1 MKSIFVSI
9 LLSLGIAFT
18 ALAETAASAKE
29 TPNPQPAAA
38 AQEHGKHHKKALDQL
53 GDELDLNEKQKSKI
67 KSLFKEK
74 KQELKALKEALKEE
88 ESASPEKAE
97 KESRPAKK

>member
-1 MKSIFVSI
+1 M
-9 LLSLGIAFT
+9 GIAFT
-18 ALAETAASAKE
+18 ALAETAAPAKE

-38 AQEHGKHHKKALDQL
+38 AQEHGKHHKKTLDQL

-74 KQELKALKEALKEE
+74 KQELKVLKEALKEE
-88 ESASPEKAE
+88 ESNSPEEAE
-97 KESRPAKK
+97 KGAKPPKK